1 MNQLQVVLNGHEE
14 IIEKQ
19 ISLAEFLQ
27 VKGMDPATII
37 VEYNGEII
45 KQQLWDGIV
54 LQNDDRLE
62 VLKFV
67 GGG

>member
-1 MNQLQVVLNGHEE
+1 MNQLQLVLNGNEE
-14 IIEKQ
+14 IIERQ
-19 ISLAEFLQ
+19 MNLAEFLQ
-27 VKGMDPATII
+27 AKGMDFTTII

-45 KQQLWDGIV
+45 KQQVWESV
-54 LQNDDRLE
+54 MLQNNDRLE

>member
-1 MNQLQVVLNGHEE
+1 MNQLRVVLNGNEE

-19 ISLAEFLQ
+19 LNVAEFLQ
-27 VKGMDPATII
+27 VKGMDLATII
-37 VEYNGEII
+37 VEYNEGII
-45 KQQLWDGIV
+45 KQQVWDSV
-54 LQNDDRLE
+54 MLQDNDRLE

>member
-1 MNQLQVVLNGHEE
+1 MNTVQVMLNGKEE
-14 IIEKQ
+14 IVEIEMNVTR
-19 ISLAEFLQ
+19 FLQ
-27 VKGMDPATII
+27 SKGMDFTTII

-45 KQQLWDGIV
+45 KQQTWESVMLK
-54 LQNDDRLE
+54 NNDRLE

>member
-1 MNQLQVVLNGHEE
+1 MQLVLNGNEE
-14 IIEKQ
+14 IIERQ
-19 ISLAEFLQ
+19 MNLVEFLQ
-27 VKGMDPATII
+27 AKGMDFTTII

-45 KQQLWDGIV
+45 KQQVWESV
-54 LQNDDRLE
+54 MLQNNDRLE

>member
-1 MNQLQVVLNGHEE
+1 MNQLQLVLNGNEE
-14 IIEKQ
+14 ILERQ
-19 ISLAEFLQ
+19 MNLSEFLQ
-27 VKGMDPATII
+27 AKEMDFATII

-45 KQQLWDGIV
+45 KQQVWESV
-54 LQNDDRLE
+54 MLQNNDRLE